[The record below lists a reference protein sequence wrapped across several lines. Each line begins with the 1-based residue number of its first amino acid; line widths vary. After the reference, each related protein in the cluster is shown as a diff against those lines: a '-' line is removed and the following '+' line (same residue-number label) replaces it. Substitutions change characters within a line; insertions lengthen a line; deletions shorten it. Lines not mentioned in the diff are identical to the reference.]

1 LLQRVRDEAHRV
13 ANGYHQLLM
22 KRRMEES
29 ELDEVPGV
37 SAVRKRALL
46 REFGSVEKV
55 AQASVEALAKVEG
68 VGKKIAEE
76 IEAYFRR

>member
-1 LLQRVRDEAHRV
+1 
-13 ANGYHQLLM
+13 M

-55 AQASVEALAKVEG
+55 AKASEEDLAKVEG
-68 VGKKIAEE
+68 VGMKIAKE
-76 IEAYFRR
+76 IAEYFRR

>member
-1 LLQRVRDEAHRV
+1 
-13 ANGYHQLLM
+13 
-22 KRRMEES
+22 MEES

-55 AQASVEALAKVEG
+55 AKASEEELAQVEG
-68 VGKKIAEE
+68 VGAKIAKE
-76 IEAYFRR
+76 IAAYFQR

>member
-1 LLQRVRDEAHRV
+1 
-13 ANGYHQLLM
+13 
-22 KRRMEES
+22 MEES

-55 AQASVEALAKVEG
+55 AKASEDELAKVEG
-68 VGKKIAEE
+68 VGAKIANE
-76 IEAYFRR
+76 IAAYFRR

>member
-1 LLQRVRDEAHRV
+1 M

-55 AQASVEALAKVEG
+55 AKASEEELAKVEG
-68 VGKKIAEE
+68 VGAKIAKE
-76 IEAYFRR
+76 IAEYFRR